1 MRQFFAT
8 TFSLTRLPG
17 AAFGLMLMPLVTS
30 AVAAPETEGAAA
42 APNTS
47 SPPAIERQEEATEPQ
62 VPVVEPQEP
71 VVELQE
77 PVVEPQEDVAGKP
90 AHCTG
95 QEACPAKPDLA
106 SERAYLVKTSRPGG
120 TMMRQGPEV
129 AISRLHPE
137 FSLRLAAAIREA
149 RKSGLPEAGIFSAY
163 RPPAF
168 GVGGFKDKFHSL
180 HAYGLAV
187 DMHGIG
193 AAGSAQARLWTQIAA
208 KHGVACPYGVNNRA
222 EWNHC
227 QPTRV
232 KMVQSD
238 SPLVKTIKA
247 EGPVNPFNMFEAG
260 KELIESVAKL
270 FASFGGAPGSAQM
283 DDKAVR
289 VASHRGR
296 RVRIADVSSARQQ
309 RHERH
314 AARKGHKSKAVQTAA
329 SRKTVRTAASRKAVR
344 TAASGKT
351 RMARHGGRKGR
362 GEG

>member
-8 TFSLTRLPG
+8 TLSLTRMPG

-30 AVAAPETEGAAA
+30 AVAAPETAGPSETPS
-42 APNTS
+42 AP
-47 SPPAIERQEEATEPQ
+47 SPPAIE
-62 VPVVEPQEP
+62 
-71 VVELQE
+71 LQE
-77 PVVEPQEDVAGKP
+77 GPDSSSKAGQCPVQRPCLEGPDVAG
-90 AHCTG
+90 
-95 QEACPAKPDLA
+95 
-106 SERAYLVKTSRPGG
+106 ERAYLVKTARPGA

-137 FSLRLAAAIREA
+137 FVMRLAAAIREA
-149 RKSGLPEAGIFSAY
+149 RKQGLPEAGIFSAY

-180 HAYGLAV
+180 HSYGLAV
-187 DMHGIG
+187 DMYGIG
-193 AAGSAQARLWTQIAA
+193 AAGSSEARLWTQIAA
-208 KHGVACPYGVNNRA
+208 RHGVACPYGVNNRA

-232 KMVQSD
+232 KMVQSN

-260 KELIESVAKL
+260 KDLIESVAKL
-270 FASFGGAPGSAQM
+270 FASFGGAPGNVER
-283 DDKAVR
+283 DDKATR

-296 RVRIADVSSARQQ
+296 RVRIADASSARQ

-314 AARKGHKSKAVQTAA
+314 AARKGQKS
-329 SRKTVRTAASRKAVR
+329 RTVR

-351 RMARHGGRKGR
+351 RIARHGGRKSR

>member
-8 TFSLTRLPG
+8 TFSLTRMPA

-30 AVAAPETEGAAA
+30 AVAAPETAD
-42 APNTS
+42 APEAPSAS
-47 SPPAIERQEEATEPQ
+47 SAPA
-62 VPVVEPQEP
+62 
-71 VVELQE
+71 VELQE
-77 PVVEPQEDVAGKP
+77 GADSSSAGHCPVQRPCLEGPEVK
-90 AHCTG
+90 
-95 QEACPAKPDLA
+95 
-106 SERAYLVKTSRPGG
+106 SERAYLVTTARPGG
-120 TMMRQGPEV
+120 TMMRQGPET

-137 FSLRLAAAIREA
+137 FAVRLAAAIREA
-149 RKSGLPEAGIFSAY
+149 RTSGLPQAGIFSAY

-180 HAYGLAV
+180 HSYGLAV

-193 AAGSAQARLWTQIAA
+193 AAGSSEARLWTQIAA

-227 QPTRV
+227 QPTRI
-232 KMVQSD
+232 KMVRSD

-270 FASFGGAPGSAQM
+270 FASFGGAPGNVER
-283 DDKAVR
+283 DDKATR

-296 RVRIADVSSARQQ
+296 RVRIADVSSARQ
-309 RHERH
+309 RHARH
-314 AARKGHKSKAVQTAA
+314 AARKGQKS
-329 SRKTVRTAASRKAVR
+329 RTVR